1 MKLIATPASPFCRK
15 VRIVLAEKRI
25 DFEFIVDSPS
35 NPASRVAQFNPLGKI
50 PVLVLDDGGTL
61 FDSRVI
67 ADYLD
72 AASPVSRLIPE
83 DPRERLRVKRW
94 EALADGCLDAA
105 VEIVVYTRRPVAQQ
119 SPEWLARQRGKIERA
134 LDEMSAVL
142 GKHEWCHGNAF
153 SLADI
158 AVGCALG
165 CLDFRIPDL
174 DWRSGHPALV
184 ALAARLAQRPSFAA
198 TTPRL
203 VEGISI
209 DYVAPA
215 AN

>member
-119 SPEWLARQRGKIERA
+119 SREWLARQRGKIERA

-142 GKHEWCHGNAF
+142 GKREVSWQ
-153 SLADI
+153 
-158 AVGCALG
+158 
-165 CLDFRIPDL
+165 CLQPC
-174 DWRSGHPALV
+174 
-184 ALAARLAQRPSFAA
+184 
-198 TTPRL
+198 
-203 VEGISI
+203 
-209 DYVAPA
+209 
-215 AN
+215 